1 MDVGDWLR
9 GLGLGQYEAV
19 FRENEIDAKVLTKL
33 TTDDLKDLGVTI
45 IGHRRTIL
53 SAIEGLSTAPP
64 PRIAPPSEMITPT
77 TADESA
83 ERRQLTVMF
92 CDLVG
97 STAMSARLDPEDM
110 RGVVAA
116 YHKCCASRITSNG
129 GFVAKYMG
137 DGVLAYFGYPQAH
150 EHDAERAVRS
160 GLAIVEA
167 APKIET
173 SVGMPLHVRVG
184 IATGTVVVGDLLGSG
199 EAHERGV
206 VGNTPNLAARLQS
219 IAAPDSVVIADG
231 TRRLLG
237 NLFEVSPLGPQEL
250 KGIAGWTRAF
260 VALRE
265 SSQESRFEA
274 LHASGVSELVG
285 REEETDL
292 LLRRWKKAAAGEGQV
307 VLLSGEAGIGKS
319 RLMAEILERLAGEP
333 HVRLRY
339 FCSPQHTDGALYPI
353 IAQLERAAG
362 LSREDAPRTK
372 LDKLDALLATTS
384 TPREEAALLAEM
396 LSLANDGRHQIGDL
410 SPQRRRQKTLEA
422 LNSQIAVISR
432 MTPALIVF
440 EDVHWADPSS
450 LEVIGRLVDGIDS
463 LPALLFVTF
472 RPEFA
477 APWVG
482 RSHVT
487 ALTLNRL
494 TVREGAALI
503 DRVAGNKPL
512 SANIR
517 RDIVERADGIALF
530 IEEMTK
536 AVLETEGEE
545 QAEKTVA
552 AVPSPAFAVP
562 ASLYASLMARL
573 DRLGSAKSIAQLGA
587 AIGREFSHAVLAPVS
602 ELPEAELAAALD
614 RLLQSGLV
622 SRQGE
627 PPYASYLF
635 KHALVQDAAYSTL
648 LREPR
653 RALHA
658 RIARVLEGQF
668 PEIGESQPEK
678 LSHHCIEAG
687 QIEKAV
693 EYALAAARRAATR
706 SAMEEAVSQARKGI
720 ELVSRLR
727 DGPTRHAQELELQVI
742 LGDSL
747 QATRG
752 YSAPEA
758 GEAHVRARE
767 LCVQLGEPQRLVS
780 VIWGLWE
787 FRQHRLELE
796 VAEKLAA
803 EMRQLGE
810 AEGDGSVTF
819 LSCHMSGFNRSYLG
833 DYSRSRDYFEEG
845 LRNPSCVMGGFH
857 PRVGS
862 LMSVARMLLYL
873 GHLDQARA
881 RYEQGLEEAR
891 KSNPF
896 TLATALVLAIMWQ
909 RPYGGDISALAEEL
923 LKLSEEQGFR
933 PLCVFASFSRGWML
947 AMKGALDEGI
957 AEITNNLQT
966 TQTSLIT
973 FLGPL
978 FLAEAYGRAG
988 QPEIGLKCLA
998 EVEDAPQLRVF
1009 VGGLAEIG
1017 LVRARLLIQSS
1028 DSVAAEECLLRAIA
1042 VAKEQNAKFLELL
1055 VTIDLAQLW
1064 AERRS
1069 GVDAARL
1076 LRPIHGW
1083 FTEGFQS
1090 PALQSATALLDKLGG
1105 PPEPRVDYRDQR
1117 TILST

>member
-1 MDVGDWLR
+1 MNVGDWLR
-9 GLGLGQYEAV
+9 SLGLGQYEAV
-19 FRENEIDAKVLTKL
+19 FRENEIDGKVLTKL
-33 TTDDLKDLGVTI
+33 TTEDLKDLGVTI

-53 SAIEGLSTAPP
+53 SAIGELSTAPP
-64 PRIAPPSEMITPT
+64 LEMMSS
-77 TADESA
+77 TAAGESA

-97 STAMSARLDPEDM
+97 STAMSERLDPEDV
-110 RGVVAA
+110 RGVLAS
-116 YHKCCASRITSNG
+116 YHKCCASFITSNG

-167 APKIET
+167 APKLET
-173 SVGMPLHVRVG
+173 AVGLPLHVRVG

-219 IAAPDSVVIADG
+219 IAAPDSVVIAEG

-237 NLFEVSPLGPQEL
+237 SLFEVEALEPQEL

-260 VALRE
+260 VALKE

-285 REEETDL
+285 REEEIDL
-292 LLRRWKKAAAGEGQV
+292 LLRRWKKAAVGEGQV

-319 RLMAEILERLAGEP
+319 RLTAAMLERLGGEP

-362 LSREDAPRTK
+362 LSREDAARTK
-372 LDKLDALLATTS
+372 LDKLDALLAMTS

-396 LSLANDGRHQIGDL
+396 LSLSNDGRHQIGEL
-410 SPQRRRQKTLEA
+410 SPQLRRQKTMEA
-422 LNSQIAVISR
+422 LSSQITAISQVA
-432 MTPALIVF
+432 PALIVF

-450 LEVIGRLVDGIDS
+450 LEVIGRLVNGIEG
-463 LPALLFVTF
+463 LPALLLVTF

-477 APWVG
+477 APWAG
-482 RSHVT
+482 PSHVT

-494 TVREGAALI
+494 TARETAALI

-512 SANIR
+512 SASIR
-517 RDIVERADGIALF
+517 QDIVERTDGIALF

-536 AVLETEGEE
+536 AVLETESEGS
-545 QAEKTVA
+545 AERTVA
-552 AVPSPAFAVP
+552 TAPSSALAVP

-573 DRLGSAKSIAQLGA
+573 DRLGPAKGIAQLGA

-602 ELPEAELAAALD
+602 ELPEAELASALD

-627 PPYASYLF
+627 PPYATYLF
-635 KHALVQDAAYSTL
+635 KHALVQDAAYGTL

-658 RIARVLEGQF
+658 RIIKVLEGEF
-668 PEIGESQPEK
+668 PEICESQPEK
-678 LSHHCIEAG
+678 LLYHCAEAG

-693 EYALAAARRAATR
+693 DYAISASRRAATR

-727 DGPTRHAQELELQVI
+727 DGPIRQAQELELQVI

-758 GEAHVRARE
+758 GEAHVRARD
-767 LCVQLGEPQRLVS
+767 LCVQIGKPQRLVS

-787 FRQHRLELE
+787 FRQHRLELD
-796 VAEKLAA
+796 VAEQLAA

-810 AEGDGSVTF
+810 AEGDESLTF
-819 LSCHMSGFNRSYLG
+819 LSCHMSGFNHSYLG

-845 LRNPSCVMGGFH
+845 LSKHSCVMGGFY

-873 GHLDQARA
+873 GHVDQAQA
-881 RYEQGLEEAR
+881 RYDQGLEEAR

-909 RPYGGDISALAEEL
+909 RPHGGDTTALAEEL
-923 LKLSEEQGFR
+923 LKLSEQQGFR
-933 PLCVFASFSRGWML
+933 PLRVFASFSRGWTL
-947 AMKGALDEGI
+947 AMKGRPEEGI

-966 TQTSLIT
+966 TQNSLIT

-978 FLAEAYGRAG
+978 FLAEAYGKAG
-988 QPEIGLKCLA
+988 QPEIGLKRLA
-998 EVEDAPQLRVF
+998 EAEHAPQVRVF
-1009 VGGLAEIG
+1009 VGGRAEVG
-1017 LVRARLLIQSS
+1017 LVRARLLMQSR
-1028 DSVAAEECLLRAIA
+1028 DLIAAEDCLIKAAA
-1042 VAKEQNAKFLELL
+1042 VAKEQHAKFLELL
-1055 VTIDLAQLW
+1055 VTIELAKLW

-1069 GVDAARL
+1069 QVDAARL
-1076 LRPIHGW
+1076 LRPVHGW
-1083 FTEGFQS
+1083 FTEGLSS
-1090 PALQSATALLDKLGG
+1090 PVLQSATALLNTLDG
-1105 PPEPRVDYRDQR
+1105 PAER
-1117 TILST
+1117 